1 MGYCDDKD
9 YKRCINMQ
17 KVKLDLNK
25 NSYNIFIGKDY
36 LKNISNMINDEFN
49 YHKVIIIT
57 DSNVSEL
64 YLDILINGFDELNV
78 INASYVVEPGEK
90 SKSITTLDKLY
101 QFFIENH
108 LTRSDLVIALGG
120 GVIGDLVGF
129 AAATFLRGIDFI
141 QVPTTLLSQV
151 DSSVGGKVAVNLP
164 QGKNLVG
171 NFYQPKAVYIDVDV
185 LSTLNRREFISGM
198 AEVIKYGFIEDKEL
212 FDKLMLYNVD
222 SIDETLV
229 SIIRRCVEIK
239 AQVVERDEKESNERM
254 LLNFGHTIGHAIE
267 KITNYS
273 ELNHGE
279 AVGMG
284 MVYILKAMLS
294 TNMLTA
300 SEYELSMRLL
310 SKYELDHFVFYD
322 IDQIMEAV
330 KLDKKSDR
338 DRLNIILL
346 EEIGVAVIKSVD
358 FDWFKNFILEGLC

>member
-1 MGYCDDKD
+1 
-9 YKRCINMQ
+9 MQ
-17 KVKLDLNK
+17 KIKLDLNR
-25 NSYNIFIGKDY
+25 NSYNIFIGKEY
-36 LKNISNMINDEFN
+36 LKNVPSMINEEFN
-49 YHKVIIIT
+49 YHKVVLVT

-64 YLDILINGFDELNV
+64 YLDVLINGFNELKV
-78 INASYVVEPGEK
+78 VNASYIVEPGEK
-90 SKSITTLDKLY
+90 SKSISTLEMLY

-141 QVPTTLLSQV
+141 QIPTTLLSQV

-198 AEVIKYGFIEDKEL
+198 AEVIKYAFIEDRKL
-212 FDKLMLYNVD
+212 FDELMLYDVD
-222 SIDETLV
+222 SIKEMLV
-229 SIIRRCVEIK
+229 SIIKRCVEIK
-239 AQVVERDEKESNERM
+239 AKVVERDEKESHERM

-284 MVYILKAMLS
+284 MVYILKAMIS
-294 TNMLTA
+294 SNMLTA
-300 SEYELSMRLL
+300 IEYELSMRLL
-310 SKYELDHFVFYD
+310 SKYELDHFVLYD
-322 IDQIMEAV
+322 IEQIMEAV
-330 KLDKKSDR
+330 KLDKKSDK
-338 DRLNIILL
+338 DSLNIIIL
-346 EEIGVAVIKSVD
+346 EEIGEAVIKSVD
-358 FDWFKNFILEGLC
+358 FDWFKKFILEGLC